1 MPKVYRG
8 EGDVNQSPLRQAWNE
23 RLSDE
28 TTHILKEDEH
38 YFLHQSLSTPCLDVI
53 DRAEGSAF
61 YNIEG
66 KRYLDFH
73 GNAVHQIGFQHPR
86 VIEAMKQQLDTLSFS
101 TRRYTNCAAIALAK
115 RLTELAPD
123 PLNKSLFAPGAT
135 SAIGMALKLA
145 RIATGKHKT
154 VSMWESFH
162 GASMDALSVGGE
174 AHFRRQIGPLLP
186 GAIHVPPIQNYRPNW
201 EGAGLDDRQLAS
213 HIEYLFQQDS
223 DIGAFVME
231 TVRNTDVQLPSHVFM
246 KKIRA
251 LCTEYDVKLIFDETA
266 IGMGRTGRW
275 FAFEHY
281 DIVPDM
287 VVLGKGLG
295 GAVYPMAA
303 LLVDG
308 SLDVAKDTSL
318 GHYTHEKSP
327 LGATAA
333 LTMIDVIQEEQ
344 LLEQL
349 PLLEQ
354 KMKERLVDWKQR
366 YSLIGDIR
374 HIGFLFAVELVTDR
388 TTKEKATDAAEA
400 VMYHCLDHGLSFK
413 VSKGNVLQI
422 CPPLNLSHED
432 LNEALNIL
440 ESAIEDV
447 QLREENTYA
456 KS

>member
-1 MPKVYRG
+1 MSKVFRG
-8 EGDVNQSPLRQAWNE
+8 EGDINQSPLRQAWNE
-23 RLSDE
+23 QLSDE
-28 TTHILKEDEH
+28 TTQMLHEDACF
-38 YFLHQSLSTPCLDVI
+38 FLHQSLSTPCLDI
-53 DRAEGSAF
+53 IERADGAAF
-61 YNIEG
+61 YNVEG

-73 GNAVHQIGFQHPR
+73 GNAVHHVGYQHPR

-101 TRRYTNCAAIALAK
+101 PRRYTNKPAIDLAR
-115 RLTELAPD
+115 RLAELAPD

-145 RIATGKHKT
+145 RITTGKHKT

-213 HIEYLFQQDS
+213 YIEYLFEQDA

-231 TVRNTDVQLPSHVFM
+231 TVRNTDVQLPSQAFM
-246 KKIRA
+246 KKIRT
-251 LCTEYDVKLIFDETA
+251 LCTEYDVKLIFDETT

-303 LLVDG
+303 LLVDE
-308 SLDVAKDTSL
+308 SLDAAKSTSL

-333 LTMIDVIQEEQ
+333 MTMIDVIHEER
-344 LLEQL
+344 LLERL
-349 PLLEQ
+349 PVMET
-354 KMKERLVDWKQR
+354 KMKARLEAWKQR
-366 YSLIGDIR
+366 FSLIGDVR
-374 HIGFLFAVELVTDR
+374 HIGFLFAIELVTDR
-388 TTKEKATDAAEA
+388 TTKEKAAGAAEA
-400 VMYHCLDHGLSFK
+400 VLYHCLDHGLSFK
-413 VSKGNVLQI
+413 ISKRNVLQL
-422 CPPLNLSHED
+422 CPPLNISDED
-432 LNEALNIL
+432 LDEALNVL
-440 ESAIEDV
+440 EAALVTV
-447 QLREENTYA
+447 QQREENTYA
-456 KS
+456 QS

>member
-1 MPKVYRG
+1 MPKLYRG

-23 RLSDE
+23 HLSDK
-28 TTHILKEDEH
+28 TTQILQEDEH

-53 DRAEGSAF
+53 ERAEGSAF

-101 TRRYTNCAAIALAK
+101 TRRYTNRNAIALAK

-213 HIEYLFQQDS
+213 HIEYLFQQDP

-231 TVRNTDVQLPSHVFM
+231 TVRNTDVQLPSHAFM

-303 LLVDG
+303 LLVDD

-344 LLEQL
+344 LLEHL

-354 KMKERLVDWKQR
+354 KMKARLEEWKQR

-388 TTKEKATDAAEA
+388 TTKEKATAAAEA

-413 VSKGNVLQI
+413 VSKGNVLQL

-432 LNEALNIL
+432 LDEALNIL